1 MVQDKALQ
9 EHSSTLRLKIKEV
22 ENVKVIRQQIKT
34 RFTWKK
40 KDCIITKDFFVAIKP
55 NPNKVGISTLK
66 DDVRTVTTSQIKME
80 WICYNFY
87 NKFYKVQEY
96 HFGNKKLWHKVFDFL
111 PINFSEGMNKKFVT
125 LLSLKEL

>member
-1 MVQDKALQ
+1 MVQDEVLQ
-9 EHSSTLRLKIKEV
+9 EHSSTLRLRIKEV
-22 ENVKVIRQQIKT
+22 ENVKVTRQQIKT
-34 RFTWKK
+34 RLTWKK

-96 HFGNKKLWHKVFDFL
+96 HFGNKKL
-111 PINFSEGMNKKFVT
+111 
-125 LLSLKEL
+125 

>member
-1 MVQDKALQ
+1 
-9 EHSSTLRLKIKEV
+9 
-22 ENVKVIRQQIKT
+22 
-34 RFTWKK
+34 
-40 KDCIITKDFFVAIKP
+40 
-55 NPNKVGISTLK
+55 
-66 DDVRTVTTSQIKME
+66 ME